1 MMIFTMQDKMKK
13 IGIRAGV
20 ILFWLLVWQG
30 ISMIVQQ
37 EILLVSPVK
46 VFQRIFALGSTA
58 EFWHITALSLGRIL
72 SGFFLGVFLG
82 VVLAVLTTRFSLMH
96 QLFSPILSVMR
107 ATPVTSFI
115 ILAFFLLASA
125 DIPGFVSILMVTPIV
140 WKNVSE
146 GILQTDGQLL
156 EMARVMKIGP
166 VAMVTKIY
174 MPSVKPYF
182 EAACTT
188 AMGLAWK
195 AGVAAEVITNPK
207 YGIGSEMYQAKV
219 DLEMADLFAWT
230 IVIIVLSFLCEKC
243 FSYFMKRRGRL
254 AHTNTCNK
262 GI

>member
-1 MMIFTMQDKMKK
+1 MRNFITKAKLKQ

-20 ILFWLLVWQG
+20 ILFWLLAWQG

-46 VFQRIFALGSTA
+46 VFQRIFALGGTA
-58 EFWHITALSLGRIL
+58 DFWYITALSLGRIL
-72 SGFFLGVFLG
+72 LGFLVGVLIG
-82 VVLAVLTTRFSLMH
+82 VLLAVLTTRFSLLH

-125 DIPGFVSILMVTPIV
+125 DIPGFVSALMVTPIV

-146 GILQTDGQLL
+146 GILQTDAQLL
-156 EMARVMKIGP
+156 EMAKVMKIGT
-166 VAMVTKIY
+166 VATATKIY
-174 MPSVKPYF
+174 MPSVRPYF

-207 YGIGSEMYQAKV
+207 YGIGAEMYQAKV

-230 IVIIVLSFLCEKC
+230 IVIIILSFLCEKC
-243 FSYFMKRRGRL
+243 FSYFMKRRGRFD
-254 AHTNTCNK
+254 HVNK
-262 GI
+262 RNERI